1 MNKNKKAL
9 IVIDV
14 QNYFVNE
21 RTKGIPKKIAHFIRN
36 NKFDFVLFTKFVN
49 NKNSSFFKLLNWRK
63 CLNPPDTNIHPV
75 LSRFIKKDTLFEKA
89 SYSAFKSKKFIQ
101 FLNRKRIKELFL
113 CGIDIDACV
122 LATAFDAF
130 DLGYKIHVLKDLSK
144 SHSGRKFDRSA
155 LNIIEKCLE
164 K

>member
-1 MNKNKKAL
+1 MGKKAL

-21 RTKGIPKKIAHFIRN
+21 KTKKIPRKIANFIRN
-36 NKFDFVLFTKFVN
+36 KKFDFVLFTRFIN
-49 NKNSSFFKLLNWRK
+49 NKSSNFYKILNWKK
-63 CLNPPDTNIHPV
+63 CLTSPDTDIHRDFSQFV
-75 LSRFIKKDTLFEKA
+75 KSGNLFEKA
-89 SYSAFKSKKFIQ
+89 TYSAFKSKKLTR
-101 FLNRKRIKELFL
+101 FLKSKGIDELFL

-130 DLGYKIHVLKDLSK
+130 DLGYKIHILKDLSK